1 MYKIYSIKNY
11 KLNVGPDHPT
21 LPEIK
26 PALETDDIKLI
37 SDALKKDNGYHI
49 KLIDNDFKYKL
60 YFDLDHIPDKDYI
73 YDFIYG
79 LACKFGIADSD
90 DIKYTESIKSKN
102 EYSYHIVIPN
112 IKATKEEI
120 KNIVKDL
127 KNGKDFINYSIDGE
141 TIINNYFDLKVYDNN
156 NAFRLPNQTVDSG
169 EMLKLFKHNIIRG
182 DYEDFI
188 LNYFK
193 TEPTELKT
201 ITQQEKKK
209 KSKKPKVEK
218 KPITFISDKQLKSL
232 LDQLDPSYVDD
243 YSKWSII
250 TNIFK
255 GIDKYKL
262 WDDWSKGSD
271 RYNRFKNMNIWK
283 NTKKIKFNVN
293 FLINIVGA
301 TDIYKEYKP
310 LTNKKPDVIYNSNY
324 VSNKSFIKSLI
335 QKEIKR
341 TGETLTPEL
350 EQFLTRSIIETD
362 PEILTEFDKINMF
375 DYSTVIIK
383 STTGTGKTTA
393 IANSIG
399 NNKIISIVSRISLG
413 SQIISSFGECNIL
426 IKDYQTEKYKS
437 GDNYNVCINSLLKV
451 EIDDDDLS
459 ETIIYIDEINSFV
472 KHLMQL
478 EGVDIKRI
486 FIHLL
491 HLIKNC
497 KLLILSDAVISDS
510 VYELIKARDDN
521 IYFLENT
528 FKKFKGVGAIR
539 VLDEEF
545 FKNKIEYRIKNDDY
559 FLSAYDSKEIATK
572 FYDDF
577 ISKYPQKIDSFLL
590 ITADHPF
597 KITNASKQFLN
608 KFVFYSPSIT
618 TAVDFSIDI
627 PQDVFV
633 YIKGNTIDPSESF
646 QQATRTRNIKQLFY
660 YIDRENGEEQYN
672 DLENCS
678 QQFLTFTKTADLL
691 NNVSC
696 YIDDFDEIKISN
708 STFTKLYIYIQY
720 VKDIYNTNK
729 LKHFQLILEQNEF
742 DLSEVGEKKKLE
754 TGFLLSEAS
763 KEKELEEL
771 KKYIDDPNNEI
782 YERFDK
788 RVKVLNIPIESKYIS
803 IYSDLIVSQFK
814 LDTFL
819 DIIRFF
825 KDERYLIKKVQ
836 IIKQKNYC
844 VKWMS
849 SIYNKI
855 LLYRQFESKYNLDLE
870 YNIKKPDELI
880 EPFELPKDELD
891 LYKKLFR
898 FTFTP
903 KTKGDLFKLYICMI
917 KHIAGNEIIKTER
930 KQVNKIRFNTY
941 TFNETYI
948 NDILELHK
956 FVNPEKLGFDKK
968 YCSLLKTVET
978 PEYNTS
984 NLDIFIEE

>member
-1 MYKIYSIKNY
+1 MYKIYSFETYFDNKGN
-11 KLNVGPDHPT
+11 
-21 LPEIK
+21 IK
-26 PALETDDIKLI
+26 PTIESDDIKII
-37 SDALKKDNGYHI
+37 SDALKKDKGYHS

-79 LACKFGIADSD
+79 LSCKFGIADSD

-102 EYSYHIVIPN
+102 EYSYHIVIPS

-120 KNIVKDL
+120 KNIVIDIK
-127 KNGKDFINYSIDGE
+127 KGKDFINYTLEGE
-141 TIINNYFDLKVYDNN
+141 TIINHYFDDSVYNNN
-156 NAFRLPNQTVDSG
+156 NAFRLPNQTVDI
-169 EMLKLFKHNIIRG
+169 KPFKHYIKRG

-193 TEPTELKT
+193 TDAIELKT
-201 ITQQEKKK
+201 NIQQEKK
-209 KSKKPKVEK
+209 KKPKVEK
-218 KPITFISDKQLKSL
+218 KPITFISDEQLKSL

-243 YSKWSII
+243 YTKWSII

-262 WDDWSKGSD
+262 WDEWSKGSD
-271 RYNRFKNMNIWK
+271 RYNRFKNLNIWK
-283 NTKKIKFNVN
+283 NTKKIKFSVN

-310 LTNKKPDVIYNSNY
+310 LTNKKPDVIYNNKY
-324 VSNKSFIKSLI
+324 VSNKSYIKSLI

-341 TGETLTPEL
+341 TGEELTPEL

-399 NNKIISIVSRISLG
+399 NNKILSIISRITLG
-413 SQIISSFGECNIL
+413 SQIISSFGECNIN

-451 EIDDDDLS
+451 DIDDDDLS
-459 ETIIYIDEINSFV
+459 ETVIYIDEINSFV

-478 EGVDIKRI
+478 EGVDIKMI

-491 HLIKNC
+491 YLIKNC

-510 VYELIKARDDN
+510 VFELIKARDNN

-528 FKKFKGVGAIR
+528 YKKFKGVDAIR

-545 FKNKIEYRIKNDDY
+545 FKNKIEYRIKNNNY

-577 ISKYPQKIDSFLL
+577 ISKYPHEKDSFLL

-678 QQFLTFTKTADLL
+678 EQFLTFTKTANLL

-696 YIDDFDEIKISN
+696 YIDEFDEIKISN

-742 DLSEVGEKKKLE
+742 ELSEVGEKKKLE

-763 KEKELEEL
+763 KEKELAEL
-771 KKYIDDPNNEI
+771 EKYIIDPTNPE

-788 RVKVLNIPIESKYIS
+788 RVKILNIPIEVEDIRKYANLIIS
-803 IYSDLIVSQFK
+803 QHQLENI
-814 LDTFL
+814 LDT
-819 DIIRFF
+819 IRFF
-825 KDERYLIKKVQ
+825 KNDKYLTNKVQ
-836 IIKQKNYC
+836 IIKNKNYC
-844 VKWMS
+844 IKWMS
-849 SIYNKI
+849 STYNKI
-855 LLYRQFESKYNLDLE
+855 LLFRQFETKYNINFDYDS
-870 YNIKKPDELI
+870 YNEEL
-880 EPFELPKDELD
+880 FDLPKNELD
-891 LYKKLFR
+891 LYSKLFR
-898 FTFTP
+898 FTFKP
-903 KTKGDLFKLYICMI
+903 KTKGDLFKIYLSMI
-917 KHIAGNEIIKTER
+917 KHIAGSRVIKTER
-930 KQVNKIRFNTY
+930 KQINKVKKYYYSFDT
-941 TFNETYI
+941 EYI
-948 NDILELHK
+948 NKVLDMHK
-956 FVNPEKLGFDKK
+956 YTNPNLFGFDNK
-968 YCSLLKTVET
+968 YCSLLNIVET
-978 PEYNTS
+978 PNYN
-984 NLDIFIEE
+984 NLDEFIDDI

>member
-1 MYKIYSIKNY
+1 MYKIYSFKTYFDNKGIVK
-11 KLNVGPDHPT
+11 PT
-21 LPEIK
+21 
-26 PALETDDIKLI
+26 LETDDIKII
-37 SDALKKDNGYHI
+37 SDALKKDEGYHI

-79 LACKFGIADSD
+79 LACIFGIADSD

-141 TIINNYFDLKVYDNN
+141 TIINNYFDDSVYDSNQ
-156 NAFRLPNQTVDSG
+156 AFRLPNQTVDI
-169 EMLKLFKHNIIRG
+169 KPFKHNIIKG

-218 KPITFISDKQLKSL
+218 KPITFLKDEQLKSL

-262 WDDWSKGSD
+262 WDEWSKGSD
-271 RYNRFKNMNIWK
+271 RYNKFKNMNIWK

-310 LTNKKPDVIYNSNY
+310 LTNKKPDVIYNSKY
-324 VSNKSFIKSLI
+324 VSNKSYIKSLI
-335 QKEIKR
+335 DKEIKR
-341 TGETLTPEL
+341 TGEKLTPEL

-362 PEILTEFDKINMF
+362 SEILTEFDKINMF

-399 NNKIISIVSRISLG
+399 NNKILSIVSRITLG
-413 SQIISSFGECNIL
+413 SQIISSFGECNIH
-426 IKDYQTEKYKS
+426 IKDYQTEKYIS
-437 GDNYNVCINSLLKV
+437 GDNYNVCINSLLKID
-451 EIDDDDLS
+451 IDDDDLS
-459 ETIIYIDEINSFV
+459 ETVIYIDEINSFV

-478 EGVDIKRI
+478 EGVDIKMI

-510 VYELIKARDDN
+510 VFELIKARDNN

-528 FKKFKGVGAIR
+528 FKKFKGVDAIR

-545 FKNKIEYRIKNDDY
+545 FKNKIEYRIKNNNY

-577 ISKYPQKIDSFLL
+577 ISKYPQKKDSFLL

-678 QQFLTFTKTADLL
+678 EQFLTFTKTANIL

-729 LKHFQLILEQNEF
+729 LKHFQLILKQNEF
-742 DLSEVGEKKKLE
+742 ELSEVGEKKKLE

-771 KKYIDDPNNEI
+771 EKYIIDPTNPE

-788 RVKVLNIPIESKYIS
+788 RVKILNIPIEAEAIRKY
-803 IYSDLIVSQFK
+803 YNLIVSQHQLEGI
-814 LDTFL
+814 LDT
-819 DIIRFF
+819 IRFF
-825 KDERYLIKKVQ
+825 KNDKYLTNKVQ
-836 IIKQKNYC
+836 IIKNKNYC

-855 LLYRQFESKYNLDLE
+855 LLFRQFEAKYNINFDYDS
-870 YNIKKPDELI
+870 YNDELYD
-880 EPFELPKDELD
+880 LPKNELD
-891 LYKKLFR
+891 LYSKLFR
-898 FTFTP
+898 FTFKP
-903 KTKGDLFKLYICMI
+903 KTKGDLFKIYLSMI
-917 KHIAGNEIIKTER
+917 KHIAGSNCIKTER
-930 KQVNKIRFNTY
+930 KQINKVKKYYYSFDID
-941 TFNETYI
+941 YI
-948 NDILELHK
+948 NKVLEMHK
-956 FVNPEKLGFDKK
+956 YRNPNLSGFDKK
-968 YCSLLKTVET
+968 YCSLLNLVET

-984 NLDIFIEE
+984 DLDEFIDDV